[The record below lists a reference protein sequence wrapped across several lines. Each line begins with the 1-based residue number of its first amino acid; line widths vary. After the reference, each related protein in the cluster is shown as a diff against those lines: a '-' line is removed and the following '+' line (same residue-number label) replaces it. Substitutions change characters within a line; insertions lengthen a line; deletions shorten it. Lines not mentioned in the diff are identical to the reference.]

1 MAFRRSREASL
12 SIVDDPDSLRDLTES
27 VRDRGF
33 EDGALEPVS
42 DRIDAALHLLE
53 DRAEALESPPTGAAA
68 PATLPPATAARHRL
82 IVAAMH
88 YLTRKGPNAPSEAG
102 ATERAADRAEVDD
115 VVVMREV
122 LGTAHDDLAPYLE
135 APEELGQEATPKGAA
150 ARATAAEAGKPT
162 PRARG

>member
-12 SIVDDPDSLRDLTES
+12 RIVDDPDSLRDLTES

-33 EDGALEPVS
+33 EEGALEPVS

-53 DRAEALESPPTGAAA
+53 DRAEALESPPSGEPD

-88 YLTRKGPNAPSEAG
+88 YLTRKDDAAPEAS
-102 ATERAADRAEVDD
+102 RAAGSGAAQRSERGERGGEVDD
-115 VVVMREV
+115 VVVVREV
-122 LGTAHDDLAPYLE
+122 LGTAQDDLAPYLE
-135 APEELGQEATPKGAA
+135 EPGRSGPSDPSGPPVPGEP
-150 ARATAAEAGKPT
+150 PT
-162 PRARG
+162 R